1 MEVPM
6 SGADLDETCCTVRD
20 VLGRVGD
27 KWSALTI
34 ARLGTGTQ
42 RFSQLRRDIEGIS
55 QRMLTVTLRNL
66 ERDGLVSRRIYPE
79 VPPRVEYTLTDLG
92 VSLHESILGLVQW
105 SENHTTEIQ
114 QARTRYDG
122 STEAATPHGLSG

>member
-1 MEVPM
+1 M
-6 SGADLDETCCTVRD
+6 SGTEPDDTCCTVRD

-34 ARLGTGTQ
+34 AMLGTGTK
-42 RFSQLRRDIEGIS
+42 RFSQLRRDIDGIS

-92 VSLHESILGLVQW
+92 TSLHESILGLVQW

-114 QARTRYDG
+114 QARTRYDRT
-122 STEAATPHGLSG
+122 TEAPVPQGLSG

>member
-1 MEVPM
+1 MDGTDP
-6 SGADLDETCCTVRD
+6 DEACCTVRE

-34 ARLGTGTQ
+34 AMLGTGTK
-42 RFSQLRRDIEGIS
+42 RFSQLRRDIDGIS

-66 ERDGLVSRRIYPE
+66 ERDGLVSRQIYAE

-92 VSLHESILGLVQW
+92 TSLHESILSLVQW
-105 SENHTTEIQ
+105 SENHTAEIQ
-114 QARTRYDG
+114 QARTDYDRTNEVPV
-122 STEAATPHGLSG
+122 SRGLSG

>member
-1 MEVPM
+1 VSVEEPDV
-6 SGADLDETCCTVRD
+6 TCCTVRD

-34 ARLGTGTQ
+34 AMLGGGTH
-42 RFSQLRRDIEGIS
+42 RFSQLRRDIDGIS

-66 ERDGLVSRRIYPE
+66 ERDGLVSRRVYAE
-79 VPPRVEYTLTDLG
+79 VPPRVEYSLTQLG
-92 VSLHESILGLVQW
+92 VSLHETIVGLVEW
-105 SENHTTEIQ
+105 SQVHTADIQ

-122 STEAATPHGLSG
+122 DLGAYAPQSLSG

>member
-1 MEVPM
+1 M
-6 SGADLDETCCTVRD
+6 SGTEPDDTCCTVRD

-34 ARLGTGTQ
+34 AMLGTGTK
-42 RFSQLRRDIEGIS
+42 RFSQLRRDIDGIS

-92 VSLHESILGLVQW
+92 TSLHASILGLVQW

-114 QARTRYDG
+114 QARTRYDR
-122 STEAATPHGLSG
+122 STEASVPQGLSR

>member
-1 MEVPM
+1 M
-6 SGADLDETCCTVRD
+6 SGTDTEGVCCTVRE

-42 RFSQLRRDIEGIS
+42 RFSQLRRDIDGIS

-66 ERDGLVSRRIYPE
+66 ERDGLVSRQIFPE
-79 VPPRVEYTLTDLG
+79 VPPRVEYTLTGLG
-92 VSLHESILGLVQW
+92 ASLHETILGLVQW
-105 SENHTTEIQ
+105 SEGHTTEIQ
-114 QARTRYDG
+114 QARTRYDQ
-122 STEAATPHGLSG
+122 TAEAAVPHTLTG

>member
-1 MEVPM
+1 M
-6 SGADLDETCCTVRD
+6 SVTDPDVVCCTVHE

-34 ARLGTGTQ
+34 ARLGSGTQ
-42 RFSQLRRDIEGIS
+42 RFSRLRRDIDGIS

-66 ERDGLVSRRIYPE
+66 ERDGLVSRHVYPE

-92 VSLHESILGLVQW
+92 TSLHEAVLGLVQW
-105 SENHTTEIQ
+105 SEDHTTDIQ
-114 QARTRYDG
+114 QARTRYDRTG
-122 STEAATPHGLSG
+122 EPARRP

>member
-1 MEVPM
+1 MTCAEPDDV
-6 SGADLDETCCTVRD
+6 CCTVRE

-42 RFSQLRRDIEGIS
+42 RFSQLRRDIDGIS

-66 ERDGLVSRRIYPE
+66 ERDGLVSRQIYPE

-92 VSLHESILGLVQW
+92 TSLHGSILGLVQW
-105 SENHTTEIQ
+105 SEDHTTEIQ
-114 QARTRYDG
+114 RARTRYDRT
-122 STEAATPHGLSG
+122 TEAPVPHGITG

>member
-1 MEVPM
+1 M
-6 SGADLDETCCTVRD
+6 SGTDPDDSCCTVRE

-42 RFSQLRRDIEGIS
+42 RFSQLRRDIDGIS

-92 VSLHESILGLVQW
+92 ASLRESIVGLVQW
-105 SENHTTEIQ
+105 SEAHTTEIQ
-114 QARTRYDG
+114 EARTRYDR
-122 STEAATPHGLSG
+122 TAEAPVPESVSG

>member
-1 MEVPM
+1 M

-92 VSLHESILGLVQW
+92 ASLHESILGLVQW
-105 SENHTTEIQ
+105 SESHTTEIQ

-122 STEAATPHGLSG
+122 STEVAVSNDLRG

>member
-1 MEVPM
+1 M
-6 SGADLDETCCTVRD
+6 SGTDPDETCCTVRD

-122 STEAATPHGLSG
+122 STEAAVSNGISG

>member
-1 MEVPM
+1 M
-6 SGADLDETCCTVRD
+6 SGADPDETCCTVRE

-42 RFSQLRRDIEGIS
+42 RFGQLRRDIDGIS

-66 ERDGLVSRRIYPE
+66 ERDGLVSRQIYPE
-79 VPPRVEYTLTDLG
+79 VPPRVEYTLTELG
-92 VSLHESILGLVQW
+92 TSLHESILGLVQW

-114 QARTRYDG
+114 QARTRYDRT
-122 STEAATPHGLSG
+122 TEAAPEGITS

>member
-1 MEVPM
+1 M
-6 SGADLDETCCTVRD
+6 SGTDPDETCCTVRD

-122 STEAATPHGLSG
+122 STEVAVSNDLRG

>member
-1 MEVPM
+1 M
-6 SGADLDETCCTVRD
+6 SGTDPEEVCCTVRE

-42 RFSQLRRDIEGIS
+42 RFSQLRRDIDGIS

-66 ERDGLVSRRIYPE
+66 ERDGLVSRQIFPE
-79 VPPRVEYTLTDLG
+79 VPPRVEYTLTGLG
-92 VSLHESILGLVQW
+92 ASLHETILGLVQW
-105 SENHTTEIQ
+105 SEGHTTEIQ
-114 QARTRYDG
+114 QARTRYDQTG
-122 STEAATPHGLSG
+122 EAAVPHTLTG

>member
-1 MEVPM
+1 M
-6 SGADLDETCCTVRD
+6 SGLDPDQTCCTVRD

-42 RFSQLRRDIEGIS
+42 RFSQLRRDVDGIS

-66 ERDGLVSRRIYPE
+66 ERDGLVSRQIYPE

-92 VSLHESILGLVQW
+92 TSLHESILALVQW
-105 SENHTTEIQ
+105 SEHHTTEIQ
-114 QARTRYDG
+114 QARTHYDRA
-122 STEAATPHGLSG
+122 TEAAVPPGITG

>member
-1 MEVPM
+1 M
-6 SGADLDETCCTVRD
+6 SGTDPDDTCCTVRE

-34 ARLGTGTQ
+34 AMLGTGTK
-42 RFSQLRRDIEGIS
+42 RFSQLRRDIDGIS

-92 VSLHESILGLVQW
+92 TSLHESILGLVQW

-114 QARTRYDG
+114 QARTHYDRT
-122 STEAATPHGLSG
+122 TEAPVPQGLSG

>member
-1 MEVPM
+1 M
-6 SGADLDETCCTVRD
+6 SGTDPDDACCTVRE

-34 ARLGTGTQ
+34 AMLGTGTK
-42 RFSQLRRDIEGIS
+42 RFSQLRRDIDGIS

-66 ERDGLVSRRIYPE
+66 ERDGLVSRQIYPE

-92 VSLHESILGLVQW
+92 TSLHESILGLVQW

-114 QARTRYDG
+114 QARTRYDR
-122 STEAATPHGLSG
+122 TPEAAEPHGLSG

>member
-1 MEVPM
+1 M
-6 SGADLDETCCTVRD
+6 GAMAPGDSCCTVRE

-42 RFSQLRRDIEGIS
+42 RFSQLRRDIDGIS

-66 ERDGLVSRRIYPE
+66 ERDGLVSRQIYPE
-79 VPPRVEYTLTDLG
+79 VPPRVEYTLTGLG
-92 VSLHESILGLVQW
+92 ASLHETILGLVKW
-105 SENHTTEIQ
+105 SEGHTSEIQ
-114 QARTRYDG
+114 QARTRYDH
-122 STEAATPHGLSG
+122 TAEAAVSRSLGG

>member
-1 MEVPM
+1 M
-6 SGADLDETCCTVRD
+6 SGADPDETCCTVRD

-42 RFSQLRRDIEGIS
+42 RFSHLRRDIEGIS

-122 STEAATPHGLSG
+122 STEPAVSNGLSG